1 MSQRD
6 PSWFAMRSGRFTGS
20 RFAKLMA
27 KTKSGPSASRKNL
40 IAELV
45 VERIT
50 GQCVTGYTN
59 AAMQRGIELEPDARS
74 AYEMLAGVFVEE
86 IDFIVH
92 PKFDFCGVSP
102 DGLIDA
108 DRMVELKCPDAMGKH
123 LDALQNGSH
132 ADEYMWQIQGQ
143 LWVAGREWNDA
154 VSYDPRWPMPM
165 DLAVKR
171 VHRDE
176 KMIAE
181 LEAECIA
188 ANEEVNEIVK
198 KLTVEQMKEAA

>member
-1 MSQRD
+1 
-6 PSWFAMRSGRFTGS
+6 
-20 RFAKLMA
+20 
-27 KTKSGPSASRKNL
+27 
-40 IAELV
+40 
-45 VERIT
+45 
-50 GQCVTGYTN
+50 
-59 AAMQRGIELEPDARS
+59 
-74 AYEMLAGVFVEE
+74 
-86 IDFIVH
+86 
-92 PKFDFCGVSP
+92 
-102 DGLIDA
+102 
-108 DRMVELKCPDAMGKH
+108 MVELKCPDAMGKH